1 LRRSPRPSLRSDDA
15 GVTALAHPLGK
26 TQQARVAIPFLI
38 VTLIW
43 SSTWIVIRD
52 QLGVVPPVWSVS
64 YRFAAAGI
72 GMVVLAL
79 IRGDSFRI
87 GKAGQGIALVFGL
100 FQVVL
105 NFNLVYRAEAYVTS
119 GLVAVTFA
127 LLIVPNALLGRI
139 VLAQGVTPRFL
150 AGSAVA
156 LVGVG
161 LLFAHEVAVAPAG
174 GHAVAIG
181 LGLTLLGVLSAS
193 VSNVL
198 QGSAVARTLPM
209 PTVLAWGMLWGTAMN
224 SLLGLAT
231 VGLPVG
237 DARVI
242 YWVEVLYLGLVASA
256 LAFTLYFGMIRAIG
270 PARAGYVNVLTPILA
285 MAISTMFE
293 GYRWSLLAG
302 AGAVLAFAGLLIALQ
317 ARGR

>member
-1 LRRSPRPSLRSDDA
+1 
-15 GVTALAHPLGK
+15 
-26 TQQARVAIPFLI
+26 
-38 VTLIW
+38 
-43 SSTWIVIRD
+43 VIRD

-64 YRFAAAGI
+64 YRFAAAAA
-72 GMVVLAL
+72 GMIVLAL
-79 IRGDSFRI
+79 IRGDTFRI
-87 GKAGQGIALVFGL
+87 GRTGQGIAAVFGL

-119 GLVAVTFA
+119 GLVAVTFS

-139 VLAQGVTPRFL
+139 FLKQGVTGRFM

-156 LVGVG
+156 LIGVG
-161 LLFAHEVAVAPAG
+161 LLFAHEIAVAPAG
-174 GHAVAIG
+174 GHKVAIG

-193 VSNVL
+193 VSNVM
-198 QGSAVARTLPM
+198 QGSAVARPLPM
-209 PTVLAWGMLWGTAMN
+209 PSLLAWGMLWGTAMN

-231 VGLPVG
+231 VGPPVG
-237 DARVI
+237 DPRLL
-242 YWVEVLYLGLVASA
+242 YWAGVLYLGLIASA
-256 LAFTLYFGMIRAIG
+256 LAFTLYFGMIRVIG

-302 AGAVLAFAGLLIALQ
+302 TGAVLAFAGLLIALQ

>member
-1 LRRSPRPSLRSDDA
+1 M
-15 GVTALAHPLGK
+15 ALARPIGK

-64 YRFAAAGI
+64 YRFAAAAA
-72 GMVVLAL
+72 GMIALAL

-87 GKAGQGIALVFGL
+87 GRAGQGIAVAFGV

-105 NFNLVYRAEAYVTS
+105 NFNLVYRAEAFVTS
-119 GLVAVTFA
+119 GLVAVTFS

-139 VLAQGVTPRFL
+139 FLAQGVTRRFL

-161 LLFAHEVAVAPAG
+161 LLFAHEIAVAPAG
-174 GHAVAIG
+174 GQAVAIG

-193 VSNVL
+193 VSNVM
-198 QGSAVARTLPM
+198 QGSAPARVLPM
-209 PTVLAWGMLWGTAMN
+209 PSLLAWGMLWGTAIN
-224 SLLGLAT
+224 SLLGLVT
-231 VGLPVG
+231 VGPPVG
-237 DARVI
+237 DPRLL
-242 YWVEVLYLGLVASA
+242 YWAKVLYLGLIASA

-293 GYRWSLLAG
+293 GYRWSVLAA

>member
-1 LRRSPRPSLRSDDA
+1 M
-15 GVTALAHPLGK
+15 ALAHPVGK
-26 TQQARVAIPFLI
+26 TQQARVAVPFLI

-64 YRFAAAGI
+64 YRFAAAAV
-72 GMVVLAL
+72 GMIVLAL
-79 IRGDSFRI
+79 IRGDTFRI
-87 GKAGQGIALVFGL
+87 GRAGQGIAAAFGL

-119 GLVAVTFA
+119 GLVAVTFS

-139 VLAQGVTPRFL
+139 FLRQGVTGRFL

-161 LLFAHEVAVAPAG
+161 LLFAHEIAVAPAG

-193 VSNVL
+193 VSNVM
-198 QGSAVARTLPM
+198 QGSAPARILPM
-209 PTVLAWGMLWGTAMN
+209 PSLLAWGMLWGTAMN

-231 VGLPVG
+231 VGPPVG
-237 DARVI
+237 DPRLL
-242 YWVEVLYLGLVASA
+242 YWAGVLYLGLIASA
-256 LAFTLYFGMIRAIG
+256 LAFTLYFGMIRVIG

-285 MAISTMFE
+285 MAISTLFE
-293 GYRWSLLAG
+293 GYRWSVLA
-302 AGAVLAFAGLLIALQ
+302 AVGAVLAFAGLLIALQ

>member
-1 LRRSPRPSLRSDDA
+1 M
-15 GVTALAHPLGK
+15 ALARPVGK
-26 TQQARVAIPFLI
+26 TQQVRVAVPFLI

-64 YRFAAAGI
+64 YRFAAAAA
-72 GMVVLAL
+72 GMIVLAL
-79 IRGDSFRI
+79 IRGDTFRI
-87 GKAGQGIALVFGL
+87 GKAGQGIAIAFGL

-105 NFNLVYRAEAYVTS
+105 NFNLVYRAEAFVTS
-119 GLVAVTFA
+119 GLVAVTFS

-139 VLAQGVTPRFL
+139 FLAQGVTRRFL
-150 AGSAVA
+150 AGSVVA

-161 LLFAHEVAVAPAG
+161 LLFAHEIAVAPAG

-193 VSNVL
+193 ASNVM
-198 QGSAVARTLPM
+198 QGSAIARTLPM
-209 PTVLAWGMLWGTAMN
+209 PSLLAWGMVWGTAMN

-231 VGLPVG
+231 VGPPTG
-237 DARVI
+237 DPRLL
-242 YWVEVLYLGLVASA
+242 YWVGVLYLGLIASA
-256 LAFTLYFGMIRAIG
+256 LAFTLYFGMIRVIG

-285 MAISTMFE
+285 MAISTLFE
-293 GYRWSLLAG
+293 GYRWSAMAA